1 MSSSE
6 IDRRRFLEKA
16 AGTAAAF
23 TILPRHVLGGPQFV
37 APSDKVTLAYIG
49 LGTQGTREL
58 MELLPSNDIQ
68 VVAVCDPNKDSNDYV
83 DWSKNWLRNSIRKFI
98 DKPNW
103 REGVDGIPGGREVGR
118 EIVETY
124 YASKSPS
131 GNYKG
136 CASYADFREL
146 LEKQKDV
153 DGVKIMTPDHL
164 HATIAIAA
172 MKKGKHV
179 MMHKPIANRLYEAR
193 QVLETA
199 RATKAAT
206 HFIPW
211 DTNGSMD
218 PIMAWI
224 KDGAIG
230 TLREVHNWS
239 NRPVWPQYLTL
250 PTDQPPVPAGF
261 DWDLW
266 LGPALDRPYHPNYTH
281 NVFRGWYDFGGG
293 SIADMGHYSLWVVFR
308 TLKLGAPVSVE
319 ARPSGACA
327 ITDQVSQKIRNDY
340 SFPLACTIRFKFAA
354 REDMGPLDLFW
365 YDGGMRPR
373 TPEELEV
380 DNKELDAEGM
390 MFVGDKGKILAGFQ
404 IDDPRIIP
412 EKKMREYQGPKAAP
426 ERAQRDPLW
435 GATQWVAACH
445 GGKPSPGEFLHAGPI
460 SEAFNLGAAA
470 LRVGRRLDY
479 DAASMKI
486 TNVPD
491 ANKYLYREYRK
502 GWEL

>member
-211 DTNGSMD
+211 DTNGNWGRFWLAAAFVALV
-218 PIMAWI
+218 IGAW
-224 KDGAIG
+224 K
-230 TLREVHNWS
+230 LRAQSASLLLLW
-239 NRPVWPQYLTL
+239 
-250 PTDQPPVPAGF
+250 VP
-261 DWDLW
+261 L
-266 LGPALDRPYHPNYTH
+266 
-281 NVFRGWYDFGGG
+281 VFYSF
-293 SIADMGHYSLWVVFR
+293 SIAYGSVPLHVYTWWPFATFNQRYGLQLLPMFAVSTGVLAASIFL
-308 TLKLGAPVSVE
+308 LGAGGRHKGKMVAVILALVVGSYVSVWKAEPQCLAE
-319 ARPSGACA
+319 ARRNW
-327 ITDQVSQKIRNDY
+327 VIRN
-340 SFPLACTIRFKFAA
+340 PLNSAVQRVLARLPKNSRFLM
-354 REDMGPLDLFW
+354 D
-365 YDGGMRPR
+365 
-373 TPEELEV
+373 
-380 DNKELDAEGM
+380 
-390 MFVGDKGKILAGFQ
+390 
-404 IDDPRIIP
+404 
-412 EKKMREYQGPKAAP
+412 
-426 ERAQRDPLW
+426 
-435 GATQWVAACH
+435 
-445 GGKPSPGEFLHAGPI
+445 I
-460 SEAFNLGAAA
+460 SEHVGVMEQAGIP
-470 LRVGRRLDY
+470 LRQY
-479 DAASMKI
+479 H
-486 TNVPD
+486 
-491 ANKYLYREYRK
+491 
-502 GWEL
+502 